1 MVGMARPRGHFISRH
16 AWDDTIKHSG
26 LTLADIEERTGIK
39 RASISGLLGGHSRA
53 STVNAG
59 RLAAALGV
67 HVETLFPTLHT
78 FFMEDEEAVNRWRE
92 AAA

>member
-1 MVGMARPRGHFISRH
+1 MARPRGHLLSRP
-16 AWDDTIKHSG
+16 AWDDTIKHAG

-53 STVNAG
+53 STPNATK
-59 RLAAALGV
+59 LAHTLGV
-67 HVETLFPTLHT
+67 HVETLFPTLLPRIVET
-78 FFMEDEEAVNRWRE
+78 DDVDE